1 MGLLDFLNTPYAV
14 VIVLLLFAFL
24 PPILFLIWVRNTERY
39 GREPWFAVIKVFV
52 WGAVF
57 AVIISVI
64 LTLALTWLYNK
75 FAPAYDILGTE
86 QTLFSILVVL
96 VVAPFVEEA
105 AKALGIYTTSYNI
118 NEPED
123 GIVYGAASGLG
134 FSATENLF
142 YGIAAL
148 VTLGPTGSITLIVV
162 RSISSTLLHASA
174 TSTTGLGVGR
184 NMVSEGK
191 VRVAPYYLIAVA
203 MHASY
208 NFFASFG
215 TIYES
220 SFGENGYLFGF
231 VVAWIFAI
239 IALSILRGKI
249 AKSDHGATSRWRR
262 AA

>member
-1 MGLLDFLNTPYAV
+1 MGLLDFLNSPYAV
-14 VIVLLLFAFL
+14 VTVLLIFAFL
-24 PPILFLIWVRNTERY
+24 PPIIFLIWVRNTERF

-57 AVIISVI
+57 AVIIAVI
-64 LTLALTWLYNK
+64 LSLALTWLYNK
-75 FAPAYDILGTE
+75 FAPAYDVLGT
-86 QTLFSILVVL
+86 QQDFGSLLAVL

-105 AKALGIYTTSYNI
+105 AKALGIYTTAYNI

-142 YGIAAL
+142 YGLAAL
-148 VTLGPTGSITLIVV
+148 VTLGPAASITQIVV

-174 TSTTGLGVGR
+174 TATTGMGVGKSL
-184 NMVSEGK
+184 VSGGK
-191 VRVAPYYLIAVA
+191 IRVAPYYLIAVA

-215 TIYES
+215 TLYES
-220 SFGENGYLFGF
+220 TFGENAYLFGF

-239 IALSILRGKI
+239 VAFSILRSKI
-249 AKSDHGATSRWRR
+249 VRADHVVTSRWRR
-262 AA
+262 TA

>member
-14 VIVLLLFAFL
+14 VVVLLIFAFL
-24 PPILFLIWVRNTERY
+24 PPMAFLIWVRNTERY

-57 AVIISVI
+57 AVIISI
-64 LTLALTWLYNK
+64 FLSLGLTWLYNR
-75 FAPAYDILGTE
+75 FAPAYVILGSE
-86 QTLFSILVVL
+86 QTLESLVVVL
-96 VVAPFVEEA
+96 VVAPFVEEG
-105 AKALGIYTTSYNI
+105 AKAIGVYTTAYNI
-118 NEPED
+118 NEVED

-148 VTLGPTGSITLIVV
+148 VMLGPAGSITLIVV

-174 TSTTGLGVGR
+174 TSTTGLGIGKSL
-184 NMVSEGK
+184 VSGGK
-191 VRVAPYYLIAVA
+191 NRVAPYYLIAVA

-215 TIYES
+215 ELYKS
-220 SFGENGYLFGF
+220 SFGDNGYLFGF
-231 VVAWIFAI
+231 AAAWIFAI
-239 IALSILRGKI
+239 IAFSVLRGKI
-249 AKSDHGATSRWRR
+249 SKGEGGVTPK
-262 AA
+262 